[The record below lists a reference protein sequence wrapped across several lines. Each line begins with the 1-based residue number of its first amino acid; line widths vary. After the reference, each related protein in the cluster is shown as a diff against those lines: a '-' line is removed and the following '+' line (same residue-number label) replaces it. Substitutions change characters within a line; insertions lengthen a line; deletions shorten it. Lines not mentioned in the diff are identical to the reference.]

1 VTRPERPVPPPLEG
15 DDRLIT
21 AVITAGFLVALVVLL
36 IVRGSLP
43 AADRWWIWV
52 AAFGTALGLF
62 GLVYVPYLKR
72 SRARTAERRRAAR
85 EAAGYHSA
93 TDITATGITPTGI
106 TATDITGTDIT
117 GTDVADRGL
126 RASDRMPTEAEP
138 SDITQAPPR

>member
-52 AAFGTALGLF
+52 AAFGTVLGLF

-93 TDITATGITPTGI
+93 TDITATDI
-106 TATDITGTDIT
+106 TATDL
-117 GTDVADRGL
+117 AARNL
-126 RASDRMPTEAEP
+126 RAADLAATDAKTT
-138 SDITQAPPR
+138 DITQAPPR